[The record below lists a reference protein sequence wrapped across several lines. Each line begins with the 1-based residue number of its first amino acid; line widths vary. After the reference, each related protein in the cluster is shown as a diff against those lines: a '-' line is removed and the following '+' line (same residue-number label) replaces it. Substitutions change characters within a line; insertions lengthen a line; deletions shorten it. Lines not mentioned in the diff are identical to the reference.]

1 MKESIKERIDEDLDS
16 FWEGNGIN
24 GFSVRKMQDNFMVE
38 ISCWEF
44 SVSFTA
50 FSAARLVSSLP
61 WPDGISVVIS
71 KPTRYAEK
79 NS

>member
-24 GFSVRKMQDNFMVE
+24 GFSVNKVKNNFMEE

-44 SVSFTA
+44 SESVTA
-50 FSAARLVSSLP
+50 SSAARLFISHP
-61 WPDGISVVIS
+61 WPVNQIC
-71 KPTRYAEK
+71 REK
-79 NS
+79 FIVL